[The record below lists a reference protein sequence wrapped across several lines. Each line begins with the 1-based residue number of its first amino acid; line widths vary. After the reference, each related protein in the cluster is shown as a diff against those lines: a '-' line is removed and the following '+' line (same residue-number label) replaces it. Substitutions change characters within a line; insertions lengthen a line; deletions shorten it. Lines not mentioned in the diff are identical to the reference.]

1 MVQELYDPIADPA
14 ELHDLSTAEP
24 DTLAMLGGALDR
36 FVAESKERRVE
47 KPSVVPDSFVQA
59 LRERGYWTT
68 ADE

>member
-1 MVQELYDPIADPA
+1 MVQELYDPIADRA

-24 DTLAMLGGALDR
+24 DTVSTLGGALDG

-47 KPSVVPDSFVQA
+47 KPSAVPDAFVQA
-59 LRERGYWTT
+59 LRERGYWT